1 MNIRFKIRNIIFRCL
16 NKLYRYYNSLYC
28 ENQFGKCSCGAKTKF
43 YEGSEVINLQSN
55 PLKIEIGSNTHIRGK
70 ILIYPY
76 GNGITIGDNSYIGEN
91 SIIRAADNIQIGNNV
106 LIAHNVTIIDTNSH
120 EIDYQV
126 RAESYE
132 KMIENGH
139 PQDKGDVETAPIII
153 MDNAWIS
160 YNVCVLKGVT
170 IGQGAIIGAGSVVTS
185 DIPDFSIA
193 VGNPARVIRYI

>member
-1 MNIRFKIRNIIFRCL
+1 M
-16 NKLYRYYNSLYC
+16 
-28 ENQFGKCSCGAKTKF
+28 
-43 YEGSEVINLQSN
+43 
-55 PLKIEIGSNTHIRGK
+55 
-70 ILIYPY
+70 
-76 GNGITIGDNSYIGEN
+76 
-91 SIIRAADNIQIGNNV
+91 
-106 LIAHNVTIIDTNSH
+106 TIIDTNSH

-139 PQDKGDVETAPIII
+139 PQDKGDVETAPINI